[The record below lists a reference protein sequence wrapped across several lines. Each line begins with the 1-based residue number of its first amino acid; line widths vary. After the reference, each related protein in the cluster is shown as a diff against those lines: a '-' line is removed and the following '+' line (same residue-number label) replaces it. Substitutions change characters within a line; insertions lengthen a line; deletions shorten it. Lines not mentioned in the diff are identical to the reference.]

1 MTESLQDKNSEL
13 ISKRWAKALME
24 LVCEDTSVVK
34 EDVLKDLDFISETIS
49 SSEELSNAISNPL
62 ITTEE
67 KQIIICRLFQNNISS
82 LVYNFIFTMNLRKRF
97 YLIGNVAEEFK
108 KELDTFYNIKH
119 VHVTSAIELNNDKKD
134 EIKNKLAEK
143 LNANVDIDWG
153 IDSDII
159 AGLILNIDETI
170 IDNSIRHKLDDLS
183 RSIAVS

>member
-1 MTESLQDKNSEL
+1 
-13 ISKRWAKALME
+13 
-24 LVCEDTSVVK
+24 
-34 EDVLKDLDFISETIS
+34 
-49 SSEELSNAISNPL
+49 
-62 ITTEE
+62 
-67 KQIIICRLFQNNISS
+67 
-82 LVYNFIFTMNLRKRF
+82 MNLRKRF
-97 YLIGNVAEEFK
+97 YLICNVAEEFK
-108 KELDTFYNIKH
+108 KELDAFYNIKH

-183 RSIAVS
+183 KSIAVS